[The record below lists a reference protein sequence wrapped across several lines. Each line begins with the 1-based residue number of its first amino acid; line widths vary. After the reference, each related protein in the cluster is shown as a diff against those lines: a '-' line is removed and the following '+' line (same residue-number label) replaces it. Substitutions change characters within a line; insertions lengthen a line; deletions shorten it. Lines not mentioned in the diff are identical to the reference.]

1 MIFVEYFF
9 LLSNENNIGFKC
21 IHQKIVSTNAPAKT
35 FSARKDTL
43 MFWKKD
49 SSHLMFNEF
58 LFQCIS
64 YYVSTVLFKLLSL
77 C

>member
-21 IHQKIVSTNAPAKT
+21 INQKIVSTNAPAKT

-43 MFWKKD
+43 VKGFLSFDVQRIPLPMYQLLRFD
-49 SSHLMFNEF
+49 SVVQIIVFMLDG
-58 LFQCIS
+58 
-64 YYVSTVLFKLLSL
+64 
-77 C
+77 